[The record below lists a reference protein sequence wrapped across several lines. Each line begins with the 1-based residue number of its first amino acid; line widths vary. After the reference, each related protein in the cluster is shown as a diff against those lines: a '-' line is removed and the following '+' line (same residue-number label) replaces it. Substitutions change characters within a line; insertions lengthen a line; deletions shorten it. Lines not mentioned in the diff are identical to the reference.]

1 MIIPIVFATDDN
13 YVLPLSVAIKSLID
27 NKKYIYNL
35 NKLNLKN
42 SYTLFIDE
50 VEKLINKG
58 EI

>member
-1 MIIPIVFATDDN
+1 MIEEKD
-13 YVLPLSVAIKSLID
+13 LSIEKLYKLILETID